1 MEEIGPDR
9 LNELGAKYVAEGDA
23 DRAIH
28 YYNLSLRTA
37 PGSARTYLGLAR
49 ALSLKAAAG
58 AKPFEVLAMDALRKA
73 AAADPSLEDPHS
85 LLISAAARAGRLGDL
100 AVEYREKLRLAP
112 DDEAL
117 KRRLKSIYLLSL
129 MDRTVRTP
137 TVGYKPILYVKVFFD
152 CVLLPLGAS
161 MIVAA
166 NVLPKARPSLGI
178 GIFIFFC
185 YACYRWL
192 IWFLSRL

>member
-37 PGSARTYLGLAR
+37 PGSFTALLGQAK
-49 ALSLKAAAG
+49 ALSLKAASGGKA
-58 AKPFEVLAMDALRKA
+58 FEVLAMDALRKA
-73 AAADPSLEDPHS
+73 AAADPAREEPHS
-85 LLISAAARAGRLGDL
+85 LMISAAARSGRLGDL

-112 DDEAL
+112 DDDAL

-129 MDRTVRTP
+129 MDRQVKVP
-137 TVGYKPILYVKVFFD
+137 TVGYRPILYVKVFFD
-152 CVLLPLGAS
+152 CILLPMGAS

-166 NVLPKARPSLGI
+166 NVFPKARPSLGI
-178 GIFIFFC
+178 GVFIFFC

-192 IWFLSRL
+192 IWLLSRL